1 MFRLSIQKV
10 RSAAVV
16 ALLLSILILAACG
29 GAGPTELTI
38 VASEYAFEVP
48 EEIPAGTVSIRLEN
62 TGQEPHH
69 AQLARL
75 NDGVTMDQFMAA
87 LQAGETEALALIS
100 LEGGPGVVAPG
111 TTSTATTSN
120 LRPGQYVVLCFV
132 GDPEGVPHLAHGMIA
147 TINVTG
153 EPEVQEVEADGTVQ
167 LADFSITL
175 PENLEANQVWE
186 IDNGGQQP
194 HELAF
199 IQLAEG
205 ATMDDVAAFFTA
217 PPSGPPPFTFAGGLQ
232 GIMPGSTAYLET
244 DFEPGNYVALCFIP
258 DPATGEAHALLGMV
272 TPFTIP

>member
-1 MFRLSIQKV
+1 
-10 RSAAVV
+10 
-16 ALLLSILILAACG
+16 
-29 GAGPTELTI
+29 
-38 VASEYAFEVP
+38 
-48 EEIPAGTVSIRLEN
+48 
-62 TGQEPHH
+62 
-69 AQLARL
+69 
-75 NDGVTMDQFMAA
+75 
-87 LQAGETEALALIS
+87 
-100 LEGGPGVVAPG
+100 
-111 TTSTATTSN
+111 
-120 LRPGQYVVLCFV
+120 
-132 GDPEGVPHLAHGMIA
+132 MIA

-244 DFEPGNYVALCFIP
+244 NFEPGNYVALCFIP